1 MVMRNMHWGFRRK
14 ILFLCLAWAP
24 AAGWSA
30 AENEMPARGRSA
42 LAELSLE
49 ELSNIEITSVYK
61 KPERL
66 SEAAA
71 AIFLITREDI
81 RRSGV
86 TSIPEA
92 LRLAS
97 NLQVARVDSSQYA
110 ISARGFNSTTANK
123 LLVLIDGRSVYTAFL
138 RGVLGRAG
146 HVAGGHRAHRNHQRS
161 RRNQVF
167 SRLVISLSSRRG
179 SSISSF
185 WKIKCA
191 LRSTRKPRNVPA

>member
-1 MVMRNMHWGFRRK
+1 MVMGNMHWGFRCK
-14 ILFLCLAWAP
+14 IPFLCLALAP

-49 ELSNIEITSVYK
+49 GLSNIEITSVSK

-92 LRLAS
+92 LRLAPCAS
-97 NLQVARVDSSQYA
+97 HPTFRWRGLIPVNMQSAHVDS
-110 ISARGFNSTTANK
+110 TAP
-123 LLVLIDGRSVYTAFL
+123 
-138 RGVLGRAG
+138 
-146 HVAGGHRAHRNHQRS
+146 
-161 RRNQVF
+161 RRT
-167 SRLVISLSSRRG
+167 SC
-179 SSISSF
+179 
-185 WKIKCA
+185 WC
-191 LRSTRKPRNVPA
+191 